1 MEITRRD
8 FVRYATASAGALGL
22 SKLRVAM
29 SSEVMAASAKPAVV
43 WLSGSGCTGCSV
55 SLLNAVSPGID
66 SVLVNT
72 IDLRYHPNVMAAA
85 GDMAVAAAR
94 STQQEGGYVLVVEG
108 AIPTASSGK
117 YCYVWSEKGREVTMA
132 EAVSSL
138 AASAAQVVA
147 VGTCASFGGI
157 PAKNSTTG
165 VVGLGAFL
173 GRPVVN
179 LPGCPAHPDWII
191 GSLVQLLTG
200 PAPALDA
207 YSRPTAYYRTQHIH
221 ERCPRREAEEASTF
235 GENGACLEELGCKG
249 PRSHADCD
257 TRKWNNGQAWC
268 IGVNGL
274 CIGCV
279 EPDFPSFPF
288 HQGGAGASPAPT
300 PTPTPRATP
309 TPGSQPGG
317 SHKVYLPSVIDGLS
331 QGGAR

>member
-1 MEITRRD
+1 MEISRRD
-8 FVRYATASAGALGL
+8 FIRYATASSSALGL
-22 SKLRVAM
+22 SRLRIARSDEAM
-29 SSEVMAASAKPAVV
+29 ATSAKPAVI
-43 WLSGSGCTGCSV
+43 WLSGAGCTGCSV
-55 SLLNAVSPGID
+55 SLLNAINPGID

-85 GDMAVAAAR
+85 GDLAVAAAR

-117 YCYVWSEKGREVTMA
+117 YCYVWSENGREVTLA

-157 PAKNSTTG
+157 PARNGASG
-165 VVGLGAFL
+165 VTGLGAFL
-173 GRPVVN
+173 GRAVVN

-207 YSRPTAYYRTQHIH
+207 YSRPTAYYTPQVIH
-221 ERCPRREAEEASTF
+221 ERCPRRETEEANTF
-235 GENGACLEELGCKG
+235 GIDGACLEELGCKG
-249 PRSHADCD
+249 PSAHADCD
-257 TRKWNNGQAWC
+257 IRHWNNGQGWC

-279 EPDFPSFPF
+279 EHDFPAFPF
-288 HQGGAGASPAPT
+288 HHGGVGATPVPT
-300 PTPTPRATP
+300 PTPGAP
-309 TPGSQPGG
+309 PGG
-317 SHKVYLPSVIDGLS
+317 AHKVYLPSLKHDG
-331 QGGAR
+331 QFGGER